1 MVKLMGTGYAKRIID
16 EHKSNPF
23 LKHFQEINPSSWSVS
38 FRPSKEVADGQGV
51 ARREKSSARLYRQAG
66 YLEFGDSLCGALAG
80 IEGQYDIWRPQFP
93 PS

>member
-38 FRPSKEVADGQGV
+38 FRPCADLADGQGI
-51 ARREKSSARLYRQAG
+51 AR
-66 YLEFGDSLCGALAG
+66 
-80 IEGQYDIWRPQFP
+80 
-93 PS
+93 